1 MESLPTP
8 ELEPSPVQPEE
19 TTPPSGAPPR
29 RRSGEGAWETVRSLL
44 IVLVGVF
51 CIRTFV
57 GEATMIPTGSMR
69 NTILI
74 GDHVFL
80 DKLLYGP
87 SVPYT
92 SWRLPRLADVK
103 RGDIVAFRYPRNP
116 SEMFVKRVIGE
127 GGDVIRVVDKRVYLN
142 GKALEEPYVRHSDSE
157 ILPLRD
163 NFPPPVSD
171 LGSLQESWG
180 LDPVWASEM
189 PQYIEPGGLRVPKGF
204 LFVMGDN
211 RDDSSDSRFWGFVPL
226 KNVAGEPLFVY
237 WSYNAPSEDWLDD
250 SVEGR
255 LRFDGSILTH
265 FVGKTRWSRIGKV
278 FKNPMSSL
286 AIQGTP

>member
-1 MESLPTP
+1 MEPASAPQS
-8 ELEPSPVQPEE
+8 EAEPPQTEQNA
-19 TTPPSGAPPR
+19 PPSTEPPR
-29 RRSGEGAWETVRSLL
+29 KRRSDGAWETVRSLL

-69 NTILI
+69 KTILI

-92 SWRLPRLADVK
+92 SWRLPRVADIK
-103 RGDIVAFRYPRNP
+103 RGDIVAFRYPKNP

-127 GGDVIRVVDKRVYLN
+127 GGDVIRIVDKRVYLN
-142 GKALEEPYVRHSDSE
+142 GKPLEEPYAWHSDSE
-157 ILPLRD
+157 IFPLRD
-163 NFPPPVSD
+163 NFPPPVNEIE
-171 LGSLQESWG
+171 SLPESWG
-180 LDPVWASEM
+180 LDPIWASQM
-189 PQYIEPGGLRVPKGF
+189 PEYIESGGLRVPKGF

-226 KNVAGEPLFVY
+226 KNVTGEPLFVY
-237 WSYNAPSEDWLDD
+237 WSYNAPSKAWLDD
-250 SVEGR
+250 SLEGR
-255 LRFDGSILTH
+255 LRFDGSILMN
-265 FVGKTRWSRIGKV
+265 FLQKTRWSRIGKV
-278 FKNPMSSL
+278 FRNPLSSL
-286 AIQGTP
+286 NARRTP

>member
-1 MESLPTP
+1 MPAP
-8 ELEPSPVQPEE
+8 QPEPSPALPERA
-19 TTPPSGAPPR
+19 APPPEAPR
-29 RRSGEGAWETVRSLL
+29 ARRSNDGAWEAVRSLL

-87 SVPYT
+87 SIPYT
-92 SWRLPRLADVK
+92 SWRLPRLADIK
-103 RGDIVAFRYPRNP
+103 HGDIVAFRYPRNP
-116 SEMFVKRVIGE
+116 SELFVKRVIGE

-142 GKALEEPYVRHSDSE
+142 GKPLEEPYVRHSDSE
-157 ILPLRD
+157 IFPLRD
-163 NFPPPVSD
+163 NFPPPVSEIE
-171 LGSLQESWG
+171 SLPESWG
-180 LDPVWASEM
+180 LNPIWASQM
-189 PQYIEPGGLRVPKGF
+189 PEYIESDGLHVPKGF

-226 KNVAGEPLFVY
+226 KNVVGEPAFVY
-237 WSYNAPSEDWLDD
+237 WSYNAPSKDWLDD
-250 SVEGR
+250 TMQGQ
-255 LRFDGSILTH
+255 LRFDGSIFTH
-265 FVGKTRWSRIGKV
+265 FVQKTRWSRIGKI
-278 FKNPMSSL
+278 FKNPDE
-286 AIQGTP
+286 